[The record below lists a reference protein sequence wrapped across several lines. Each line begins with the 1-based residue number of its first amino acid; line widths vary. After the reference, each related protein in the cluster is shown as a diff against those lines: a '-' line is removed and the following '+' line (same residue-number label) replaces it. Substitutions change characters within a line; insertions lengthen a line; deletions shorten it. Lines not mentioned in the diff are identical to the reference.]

1 LTLLAACALGYLYW
15 ASDERQ
21 IRRLLEGVADAVS
34 QAEGEAGVAGL
45 AEVAGLNAFLAPD
58 VTIEATLPTR
68 AAAIRG
74 AQDAVSTVGRFRA
87 VFPVVLLS
95 FEDVTISIDSDS
107 AATVQAIART
117 ELRDKEGEREGEVW
131 RVEMT
136 VVQRDGS
143 WVIARATAEPDAHS
157 GP

>member
-1 LTLLAACALGYLYW
+1 LTLLAACVLGYLYW

-45 AEVAGLNAFLAPD
+45 AEVAGLNAYLAPD
-58 VTIEATLPTR
+58 VTVEATLPTR
-68 AAAIRG
+68 AAAVRG
-74 AQDAVSTVGRFRA
+74 AQDVVATVGRFRA
-87 VFPVVLLS
+87 AFPVVSLS
-95 FEDVTISIDSDS
+95 FEDVMISVDSDS

-117 ELRDKEGEREGEVW
+117 ERRDKEGALEGEIW
-131 RVEMT
+131 RVDMSI
-136 VVQRDGS
+136 VQRDGS
-143 WVIARATAEPDAHS
+143 WVIARATAEPDADS